1 MAAFP
6 GRDGPR
12 VSSRPARR
20 KPALAL
26 AVVLA
31 LTAAGCTVSSP
42 DPTSSTPPAADAPS
56 RSTGPDDAVLTT
68 FSYGPRPAQTADLIL
83 PAELAEGAGEL
94 RTPSAGEPPE
104 LPVVDVV
111 VLVHG
116 GGWDADYDRSSET
129 EVARDLTD
137 DGIVVWN
144 LDYRGV
150 GAPDPRDEGGWPGTF
165 EDAAAGLDLLPQALG
180 EAGLAPGRVAVVG
193 HSAGGTMALWLAA
206 RHTLPDGAPGAG
218 PLVRPDLVVTQAG
231 VNDLKTAGA
240 EGAVEGAVQ
249 ALMGGSTSEVQDD
262 RYDLASPTALL
273 PLGVPTLVV
282 TGDLDAVVVPSVAT
296 DFAEAAQAAGDD
308 ATLAVIPGEDHLSPQ
323 NPRSDVWAAVRG
335 WLAER
340 GVEPATIGPSPA
352 P

>member
-1 MAAFP
+1 MMFALARQD
-6 GRDGPR
+6 GRRPL
-12 VSSRPARR
+12 SRRARR
-20 KPALAL
+20 LSALAL
-26 AVVLA
+26 AVA
-31 LTAAGCTVSSP
+31 LTAAGCTAPASP
-42 DPTSSTPPAADAPS
+42 DPEVPSAAADAPS
-56 RSTGPDDAVLTT
+56 RPAQPDDAALTT
-68 FSYGPRPAQTADLIL
+68 YSYGPRPAQTADLIL
-83 PAELAEGAGEL
+83 PASLTERTEEL
-94 RTPSAGEPPE
+94 RTPSGSEAPAPQ
-104 LPVVDVV
+104 VVDVV

-116 GGWDADYDRSSET
+116 GGWDAAYDRSSET

-150 GAPDPRDEGGWPGTF
+150 GAADPLDEGGWPGTF
-165 EDAAAGLDLLPQALG
+165 EDVAAGLDLLPQALG

-206 RHTLPDGAPGAG
+206 RHTLPDGAPGAA

-240 EGAVEGAVQ
+240 EGPVEGAVQ
-249 ALMGGSTSEVQDD
+249 ALMGGSTSEVRDD

-273 PLGVPTLVV
+273 PLGVPTLVT

-296 DFAEAAQAAGDD
+296 DYAEAAQAAGDD
-308 ATLAVIPGEDHLSPQ
+308 VTLAVIPGEDHLSPQ
-323 NPRSDVWAAVRG
+323 NPRSDAWAAVRD

-340 GVEPATIGPSPA
+340 GIAPAGSTR
-352 P
+352 

>member
-1 MAAFP
+1 MAALP
-6 GRDGPR
+6 GRDGPH
-12 VSSRPARR
+12 VPSRPARR
-20 KPALAL
+20 LPALAL
-26 AVVLA
+26 AVVLS
-31 LTAAGCTVSSP
+31 LTVAGCTASSP
-42 DPTSSTPPAADAPS
+42 DPTSSPPPAADAPS
-56 RSTGPDDAVLTT
+56 RPTEPDDAVLTT

-83 PAELAEGAGEL
+83 PAELAEGTGEL
-94 RTPSAGEPPE
+94 RTPSGDEAPE

-116 GGWDADYDRSSET
+116 GGWDAVYDRSSET

-150 GAPDPRDEGGWPGTF
+150 GAPDPLDEGGWPGTF

-180 EAGLAPGRVAVVG
+180 DAGLAPGRVAVVG

-206 RHTLPDGAPGAG
+206 RHTLPDGAPGAD

-231 VNDLKTAGA
+231 VNDLKTAGV
-240 EGAVEGAVQ
+240 EGPVEGAVQ

-273 PLGVPTLVV
+273 PLGVPTLVA

-296 DFAEAAQAAGDD
+296 DYAAAAQAAGDD
-308 ATLAVIPGEDHLSPQ
+308 VTLSVVAGDDHLSHLSATSP
-323 NPRSDVWAAVRG
+323 SWAAVRD

-340 GVEPATIGPSPA
+340 GITPVGATR
-352 P
+352 